1 MVLPEFTRR
10 LLPKNRDRMA
20 LTHNGIQI
28 DFIVLARN
36 ACDCKDLEAK
46 LEKRWDTNAQR
57 PLLMEGIPGFPWK
70 PANPISP

>member
-10 LLPKNRDRMA
+10 LLPQNRGRMA

-36 ACDCKDLEAK
+36 ACDCKDLEAN
-46 LEKRWDTNAQR
+46 LEKRWDTNGR
-57 PLLMEGIPGFPWK
+57 
-70 PANPISP
+70 

>member
-10 LLPKNRDRMA
+10 LLPQNRGRMA

-36 ACDCKDLEAK
+36 ACDCKDLEAN

-57 PLLMEGIPGFPWK
+57 PLL
-70 PANPISP
+70 